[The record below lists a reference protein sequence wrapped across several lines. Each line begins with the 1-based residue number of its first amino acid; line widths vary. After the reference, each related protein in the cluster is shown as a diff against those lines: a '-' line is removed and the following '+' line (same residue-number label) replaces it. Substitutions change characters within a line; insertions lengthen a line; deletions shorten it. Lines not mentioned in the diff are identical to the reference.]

1 MKMIRTNGILFLYVV
16 VCLSII
22 SCKNENKSENS
33 TTMPAFALL
42 NQSDLLGPE
51 IDTYKQNAQK
61 EVDNLISAKGEKV
74 PTIIEDKMWL
84 LEAIV
89 KDTSFIMKERLNG
102 NWIDFD
108 TNWRFTY
115 GANEKELGLGKFYYD
130 FENQLITLVYND
142 KGLKPQKFKVINI
155 ASDMS
160 VMQGE
165 PDYKDNNMQFK
176 LARIASKPTQ
186 TTSNPK

>member
-1 MKMIRTNGILFLYVV
+1 
-16 VCLSII
+16 
-22 SCKNENKSENS
+22 
-33 TTMPAFALL
+33 MPAFALL